1 VRAIDTNVLVR
12 LLTRDDPVQVKQA
25 ETFVSKGAWVS
36 TLVLAETVWVLQSA
50 YGLGSEQ
57 IATVLGMLLDHVHL
71 VLQDADAVEK
81 ALAGFRANPKPSFT
95 DYLILETASRAGHSP
110 LGTFDKALGKITGAE
125 ALRP

>member
-1 VRAIDTNVLVR
+1 MRAIDTNVLVR
-12 LLTRDDPVQVKQA
+12 LLTRDDPVQVEQA

-50 YGLGSEQ
+50 YGLGPEQ
-57 IATVLGMLLDHVHL
+57 IATVVGMLLGHVHL
-71 VLQDADAVEK
+71 VLQDADVVEK

-110 LGTFDKALGKITGAE
+110 LGTFDKALWKVTGAE